1 MESPLDAGTWG
12 RGMPM
17 LLEDYSKPLSAW
29 YLVVVPQRSAVPQ
42 NVQKPMVC
50 GLSLRRA
57 KRGDWIL

>member
-1 MESPLDAGTWG
+1 
-12 RGMPM
+12 M